1 MLERLARFTIRRRR
15 WVVVAWALLVVVSLF
30 TTSRLAD
37 RWFESFSIPGYAAY
51 EANQRTLETFGS
63 GAYPP
68 LVAVFRSDGDVTKV
82 TAIRGAVDKG
92 AAVWP
97 GSRVSSYFTTG
108 SDAYVSKDRH
118 TTFAEIYPPGT
129 QQFTPSTRIA
139 AARAAIKTATPEG
152 VTVHLT
158 GRDPLFEDVGGTE
171 GPSLL
176 IEIMIGGI
184 GALLV
189 LLFVFGTVPAVLIP
203 LGVAASS
210 ILTTFSLVWALTYV
224 TDVSIIVQFLVAL
237 VGLGIAIDY
246 SLLMIFRFR
255 EELHHGR
262 DVESAVVETMVHA
275 GRSVIVSGSTVAIG
289 LLSMVLLPLPFIRS
303 IGIGGMLIPA
313 VSVIGAIT
321 LVPALLAMLGHRIDS
336 LRVIPKRIIAADP
349 GEVGFWHRWAG
360 AVVRRTRNRG
370 LVPDPGLPDEPVGGG
385 DQEPAGRGRRLRR
398 SRGACRRGH
407 LGRRDQA
414 VHRPRR
420 RTHDSSRARNGRL
433 APGGDARHRRRR
445 RSCSLA

>member
-1 MLERLARFTIRRRR
+1 MLERLAHFTIRRRR
-15 WVVVAWALLVVVSLF
+15 WVVVVWALLVVVSLF

-51 EANQRTLETFGS
+51 EANQRTLKTFGS
-63 GAYPP
+63 GEYPP

-108 SDAYVSKDRH
+108 SDAYVSDDRR
-118 TTFAEIYPPGT
+118 TTFAEIYPPGN
-129 QQFTPSTRIA
+129 QQFAPSTRIGA
-139 AARAAIKTATPEG
+139 TRAALKAATPEG

-176 IEIMIGGI
+176 VEIMIGGI

-203 LGVAASS
+203 LVVAASS

-237 VGLGIAIDY
+237 VGLGVAIDY

-262 DVESAVVETMVHA
+262 DVEAALVETMVHA
-275 GRSVIVSGSTVAIG
+275 GRSVVVSGSTVAI
-289 LLSMVLLPLPFIRS
+289 P
-303 IGIGGMLIPA
+303 
-313 VSVIGAIT
+313 
-321 LVPALLAMLGHRIDS
+321 
-336 LRVIPKRIIAADP
+336 
-349 GEVGFWHRWAG
+349 
-360 AVVRRTRNRG
+360 
-370 LVPDPGLPDEPVGGG
+370 
-385 DQEPAGRGRRLRR
+385 
-398 SRGACRRGH
+398 
-407 LGRRDQA
+407 
-414 VHRPRR
+414 
-420 RTHDSSRARNGRL
+420 
-433 APGGDARHRRRR
+433 
-445 RSCSLA
+445 RSCARSCRACASSARAWS